1 MLRNQIISLRSG
13 KTKIK
18 MKVKQTKRSK
28 TWLQIQKVIVV
39 ALYYVGV
46 DLNGIIGLLG
56 TGTTPFWRSTSLHL
70 TGQHIDDVFPYLDD

>member
-46 DLNGIIGLLG
+46 DLNGKSSSSEVWSHR
-56 TGTTPFWRSTSLHL
+56 FWRSTSLHL
-70 TGQHIDDVFPYLDD
+70 TGQHIDDVFSYLAD